1 VGAHV
6 KLPGSNARESNVY
19 PFGTPYQAI
28 YEDLKQKVLHIRP
41 LQEKKRS
48 VCGKEG
54 LQLGVWGCV
63 CGGLNLGVWVW
74 VAVCVCV
81 VFGVMLPIHI
91 VVAIATTT
99 GEVLHILV
107 NRCRSCPRCLSKS
120 CEQARV

>member
-1 VGAHV
+1 VESFGVGAHV

-74 VAVCVCV
+74 VAVCVCGV
-81 VFGVMLPIHI
+81 WSHVTYPHSCSYCYNDGRGSSYFGEPV
-91 VVAIATTT
+91 
-99 GEVLHILV
+99 
-107 NRCRSCPRCLSKS
+107 
-120 CEQARV
+120 